1 MDHSR
6 INPYNTNNTSQ
17 SRSTNTSSSA
27 MTGNGVRRGNVPGN
41 ASAPSVQKSG
51 QFGVVKAATSLQLG
65 DVIKGE
71 ISDLTGNEITLTLEN
86 NTMIR
91 GQISDNS
98 LLSIGQTAA
107 FKLDGLSPAG
117 VILSPVSGY
126 TENELTLINK
136 ALQEAG
142 LPASEHNQA
151 AVKAL
156 MDNLMP
162 INREAIQQ
170 LMQQAFDMK
179 STDMGTLALM
189 KRLMMPVTP
198 DSLEQFGN
206 YRQGIHTL
214 TEQLNNFAG
223 ELPVLLQALSEN
235 GSASLVADFAKQCL
249 QITQPLFTETWDGL
263 TVSSLSEQDK

>member
-27 MTGNGVRRGNVPGN
+27 MTGKRSSPWQCSGECFCALCSKIRTVWRC
-41 ASAPSVQKSG
+41 KSC
-51 QFGVVKAATSLQLG
+51 QLSLQLG

-117 VILSPVSGY
+117 VILIS
-126 TENELTLINK
+126 
-136 ALQEAG
+136 
-142 LPASEHNQA
+142 
-151 AVKAL
+151 
-156 MDNLMP
+156 
-162 INREAIQQ
+162 R
-170 LMQQAFDMK
+170 
-179 STDMGTLALM
+179 
-189 KRLMMPVTP
+189 KRLY
-198 DSLEQFGN
+198 G
-206 YRQGIHTL
+206 R
-214 TEQLNNFAG
+214 
-223 ELPVLLQALSEN
+223 
-235 GSASLVADFAKQCL
+235 
-249 QITQPLFTETWDGL
+249 
-263 TVSSLSEQDK
+263 

>member
-91 GQISDNS
+91 GQFLTVPYYNR
-98 LLSIGQTAA
+98 QTAA
-107 FKLDGLSPAG
+107 LSW
-117 VILSPVSGY
+117 
-126 TENELTLINK
+126 
-136 ALQEAG
+136 
-142 LPASEHNQA
+142 
-151 AVKAL
+151 
-156 MDNLMP
+156 MDYL
-162 INREAIQQ
+162 R
-170 LMQQAFDMK
+170 
-179 STDMGTLALM
+179 
-189 KRLMMPVTP
+189 
-198 DSLEQFGN
+198 
-206 YRQGIHTL
+206 
-214 TEQLNNFAG
+214 
-223 ELPVLLQALSEN
+223 PVLSYL
-235 GSASLVADFAKQCL
+235 
-249 QITQPLFTETWDGL
+249 P
-263 TVSSLSEQDK
+263 

>member
-91 GQISDNS
+91 GQISDSS

-142 LPASEHNQA
+142 LRFRA
-151 AVKAL
+151 
-156 MDNLMP
+156 
-162 INREAIQQ
+162 
-170 LMQQAFDMK
+170 
-179 STDMGTLALM
+179 
-189 KRLMMPVTP
+189 
-198 DSLEQFGN
+198 
-206 YRQGIHTL
+206 
-214 TEQLNNFAG
+214 
-223 ELPVLLQALSEN
+223 
-235 GSASLVADFAKQCL
+235 
-249 QITQPLFTETWDGL
+249 
-263 TVSSLSEQDK
+263 

>member
-1 MDHSR
+1 
-6 INPYNTNNTSQ
+6 
-17 SRSTNTSSSA
+17 

-91 GQISDNS
+91 GQISDSS

-142 LPASEHNQA
+142 RVCSVIYAS
-151 AVKAL
+151 
-156 MDNLMP
+156 
-162 INREAIQQ
+162 NRW
-170 LMQQAFDMK
+170 
-179 STDMGTLALM
+179 
-189 KRLMMPVTP
+189 
-198 DSLEQFGN
+198 
-206 YRQGIHTL
+206 
-214 TEQLNNFAG
+214 
-223 ELPVLLQALSEN
+223 
-235 GSASLVADFAKQCL
+235 
-249 QITQPLFTETWDGL
+249 TWKPRRRIRAYP
-263 TVSSLSEQDK
+263 SQRWF